1 MSGLQVIGFSEYA
14 AQGKRLAAALAVPY
28 AEAEIH
34 VFPDGERKLRL
45 PLPLAEHVVFCRS
58 LNDPDHKLIELLQAA
73 GSARDNGARR
83 LTLVVPYLA
92 YMRQDIAFK
101 PGEAVSQRIIGKL
114 LAQAFDAVITV
125 DAHLHRIDHLSQAI
139 PLQQAINLSATGA
152 MGEFLARACPRDIL
166 LLGPDGESEQWVAAV
181 AEAAGGLDY
190 GVATKTRRGDRDVQI
205 RLPDTDFRKRQVVL
219 VDDVA
224 STGRTLAIAARQA
237 MEAGAAATHCL
248 VTHGLFVGDALEQ
261 LKQAGVENIWSTDS
275 VSHPSNRIELA
286 GLLAGAVRGI
296 Y

>member
-1 MSGLQVIGFSEYA
+1 MSDAQIIGFGDYA
-14 AQGKRLAAALAVPY
+14 AQGKRLAAALGLPY
-28 AEAEIH
+28 AEAAVH
-34 VFPDGERKLRL
+34 TFPDGERRLRL
-45 PLPLAEHVVFCRS
+45 PTPLAAHVIFCRS
-58 LNDPDHKLIELLQAA
+58 LNDPDHKLIELLLAA

-83 LTLVVPYLA
+83 LTLITPYLA
-92 YMRQDIAFK
+92 YMRQDIAFH

-139 PLQQAINLSATGA
+139 PLAHAINLSATGA
-152 MGEFLARACPRDIL
+152 MGDFIAHECPDAL

-181 AEAAGGLDY
+181 AAAAGGLDY
-190 GVATKTRRGDRDVQI
+190 GVATKTRRGDRDVSI
-205 RLPDTDFRKRQVVL
+205 DMPGIDFHGRRVVL

-224 STGRTLAIAARQA
+224 STGRTLALAAHQA
-237 MEAGAAATHCL
+237 RAAGATSTHCL
-248 VTHGLFVGDALEQ
+248 VTHGLFVGDALAA
-261 LKQAGVENIWSTDS
+261 LKDAGVDKVWSTDS
-275 VSHPSNRIELA
+275 VTHPSNRIELA